1 MREHGMPGS
10 RPKVAIVDA
19 NTLAVLGL
27 KQILQEVIPIMTI
40 DTFGSFGELESSQ
53 ADQYAHFFVA
63 MDIVVTHR
71 SFFLERQRKT
81 IVLTLSLND
90 TSLLHGFHS
99 LCINQSESQLI
110 KQILTLQQHAHHGG
124 HNLPPMPK
132 ILQQKIL
139 TDREIEVMSLIA
151 QGLINKEIADKLN
164 IGLSTVITHRKNI
177 MEKLGMKSVSALT
190 IYAVMHG
197 YVDINKI

>member
-124 HNLPPMPK
+124 RNLPPMPK

-139 TDREIEVMSLIA
+139 TCGRENKVRQTSLDTFVGA
-151 QGLINKEIADKLN
+151 FYKQQLQGAALLTDSCQALDAD
-164 IGLSTVITHRKNI
+164 V
-177 MEKLGMKSVSALT
+177 LGCCL
-190 IYAVMHG
+190 
-197 YVDINKI
+197 